1 MDLLKEMADALIV
14 IIRIGVLMRVI
25 FCFIKMASNEEEAG
39 MHKKRAK
46 HAVVFYILA
55 ESIWLIRDLVL
66 GYYA

>member
-14 IIRIGVLMRVI
+14 IIRIGVLMRVV
-25 FCFIKMASNEEEAG
+25 FCFIKMASNEEEVG
-39 MHKKRAK
+39 MYKKRAK
-46 HAVVFYILA
+46 HAAVFYILA